1 MKISRTVALIAAAVA
16 VVLLVGLTLRPKT
29 APASASAQPAT
40 PADGVARTSPREL
53 AAMSARGEAIVI
65 DVRDADAYI
74 AGHIE
79 GALHIPLSYIEGE
92 VPYLRKGKPI
102 VTYCT

>member
-1 MKISRTVALIAAAVA
+1 MKISRIVFLTIAAIAA
-16 VVLLVGLTLRPKT
+16 VLLLASTFRPKRPVV
-29 APASASAQPAT
+29 AG
-40 PADGVARTSPREL
+40 DGIARTSPGEL
-53 AAMSARGEAIVI
+53 AAMIARGEVIVI
-65 DVRDADAYI
+65 DVREADAYI

-79 GALHIPLSYIEGE
+79 GALHIPLSYIAGE

>member
-1 MKISRTVALIAAAVA
+1 MKISRTVFLTVAAIAALLLLASTFRRKPTVVA
-16 VVLLVGLTLRPKT
+16 G
-29 APASASAQPAT
+29 
-40 PADGVARTSPREL
+40 DGVARTSPREL
-53 AAMSARGEAIVI
+53 AAMIARGDVIVI
-65 DVRDADAYI
+65 DVREADAYI

-79 GALHIPLSYIEGE
+79 GALHIPLSYIAGE

>member
-1 MKISRTVALIAAAVA
+1 MKNFRTVALAVAAVV
-16 VVLLVGLTLRPKT
+16 VVLLAAFTLRPKS
-29 APASASAQPAT
+29 APAPA
-40 PADGVARTSPREL
+40 PPAPHADGVARTSPREL
-53 AAMSARGEAIVI
+53 ASMIARGEVIVI

-79 GALHIPLSYIEGE
+79 GALHIPLSYIAGE
-92 VPYLRKGKPI
+92 VPYLRKGKRI

>member
-1 MKISRTVALIAAAVA
+1 MKNYRTAVPAAAALV
-16 VVLLVGLTLRPKT
+16 VVLLAAFAMRPRP
-29 APASASAQPAT
+29 APASPPM
-40 PADGVARTSPREL
+40 PADGVARTTPRQL
-53 AAMSARGEAIVI
+53 AGMLARNEAIVL

-79 GALHIPLSYIEGE
+79 GALHIPLTYIAGE
-92 VPYLRKGKPI
+92 VPYLRKGKPV

>member
-1 MKISRTVALIAAAVA
+1 MKNSRTVALTAAAI
-16 VVLLVGLTLRPKT
+16 VVLLLVALTMRPKA
-29 APASASAQPAT
+29 APAAVPG
-40 PADGVARTSPREL
+40 DGIARTSPREL
-53 AAMSARGEAIVI
+53 AAMIARAEVVVI

-74 AGHIE
+74 AGHIV

>member
-1 MKISRTVALIAAAVA
+1 MKISRTAALIAAAVA

-29 APASASAQPAT
+29 PPMAT
-40 PADGVARTSPREL
+40 PGDGTARTSPREL
-53 AAMSARGEAIVI
+53 ATMIARGEVIVI
-65 DVRDADAYI
+65 DVRDVDAYL

-79 GALHIPLSYIEGE
+79 GALHIPLSYIAGE

>member
-1 MKISRTVALIAAAVA
+1 MKITRIALLTAAVVA
-16 VVLLVGLTLRPKT
+16 VVLLVAFTLRPKT
-29 APASASAQPAT
+29 APTPP
-40 PADGVARTSPREL
+40 PADGTSRTTPRQL
-53 AAMSARGEAIVI
+53 AAMLARGDAIAI
-65 DVRDADAYI
+65 DVRDVDAYV

-79 GALHIPLSYIEGE
+79 GALHIPLAYIAGE

>member
-29 APASASAQPAT
+29 APAPAAT
-40 PADGVARTSPREL
+40 PGDGVVRTSPREL
-53 AAMSARGEAIVI
+53 AAMTARGEVIVI

-79 GALHIPLSYIEGE
+79 GALQIPLSYIAGE